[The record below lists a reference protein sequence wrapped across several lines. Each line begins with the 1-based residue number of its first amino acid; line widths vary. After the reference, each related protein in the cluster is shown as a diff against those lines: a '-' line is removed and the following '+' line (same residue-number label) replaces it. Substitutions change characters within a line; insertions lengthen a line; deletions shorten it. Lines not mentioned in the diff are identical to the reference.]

1 MQYQSMPQSAGLT
14 EIGDLR
20 QAKNCTASNVRFVLQ
35 QRKLTGLPKG
45 IEHIAHIPRVE
56 LDFSYNRTMD
66 HEALFQGLAAFK
78 NIRGLGLIKN
88 EMGTLPLSIGLLEN
102 LEVLELWSNEL
113 KSLPVTFQH
122 LTQLEYLNLRNNSLT
137 DIPDYFAEFKNL
149 KSLNL
154 QFNKIKQLPRFLFD
168 LGKLE
173 YLNIATCGLTEIP
186 AAIGKLTNLKTLVI
200 SKNKLEKLPDEIKN
214 LKKLEILTFEGCDQ
228 LDLEQLFELMAEL
241 PAMQS
246 LDLSKHELKSLPKS
260 IGKMQQVRKINL
272 RENKLETLPDSFA
285 DLQLEELDLDNNL
298 WKMEKLFPVLAKVSV
313 YKSMYSHHFK
323 DLQQSGSFHLPD
335 SIGGFQYLEEIHL
348 SGKSLKSIPAAIG
361 QLENLKL
368 LSITNTSMERLP
380 EAIVGLRGLEHLS
393 IYDSPLLASIP
404 DCLYDLPNLKH
415 LSYFR
420 NGCPLDLAKLKRL
433 PALEQMTVAEPT
445 DEVFRQLKLLDN
457 LKEIS
462 FLHGKVLER
471 LPDSF
476 FELESLEKLRIPFQ
490 RFDGRHFLQ
499 NLPRL
504 KNLREL
510 FYQPGPDIDFEEI
523 VNCVVQLPKL
533 KILNTAT
540 QKTILPSILKLAHL
554 EKLHLYI
561 TGPLA
566 FHQYMPKEFAF
577 FPSGVLHSDR
587 FAKSLQRFDELKSMV
602 TEKIGQEHPNFLPLL
617 SLLQRDFAAAQNM
630 IENPFDGQGKLNGA
644 CIFIMAKPSAGT
656 LKALGENLTA
666 RGATV
671 SKALD
676 KKVTH
681 LFLTP
686 NISDEDLPLLV
697 GDYRYILEDH
707 LKEREIAEDTPFLME
722 AANTELVEQVT
733 NLLKSEQE
741 DQTSLVLELIEG
753 GGATQKIVS
762 YLGAIHLFHKDAEVR
777 KKARTLFRKYASS
790 ALQEHVKN
798 KWKDSLRDKDLYH
811 FKPLLKHAE
820 LDGGAFLHA
829 WKMLHW
835 HRMPVMEK
843 ANDYNLQRFW
853 SINLNELPTSVV
865 TPAFLDFEKIKSLHG
880 QPVGELDW
888 ELLEEI
894 VIRKNVS
901 DFGVQASM
909 PRLPIKILTSPSL
922 RKFGAGNYQK
932 VSDFDFSQLPAP
944 NPSVTELRLSY
955 CRITNARQFDKFP
968 NLEKLQLLNCTI
980 DEVEGIANLTRLKN
994 LNIGKTEVPVF
1005 GSAFE
1010 RLTEL
1015 EDLSLTESSLQ
1026 ELDLNFSRF
1035 KNLKRVHLGGN
1046 LLTSLPDTFMG
1057 CHNLDTIIVNGN
1069 QLESLPMT
1077 LFRLHSNASYP
1088 KLKILAQKNRIRQ
1101 LGQVQQEKQGG
1112 GFFQKIFGGPNKHIE
1127 EVWGKISELDLQEN
1141 QLTEIPD
1148 VIFHLQQINV
1158 VKLAGNLIATI
1169 PADKPW
1175 DGRIQRIEISS
1186 GEAFTEVP
1194 AGIFGKKTHFQVLIY
1209 REDTR
1214 LPDPAA
1220 LPPFENVQ
1228 LGASYQ
1234 ASAELN
1240 RRVAGIMAKNINK
1253 SY

>member
-1 MQYQSMPQSAGLT
+1 
-14 EIGDLR
+14 
-20 QAKNCTASNVRFVLQ
+20 
-35 QRKLTGLPKG
+35 
-45 IEHIAHIPRVE
+45 
-56 LDFSYNRTMD
+56 
-66 HEALFQGLAAFK
+66 
-78 NIRGLGLIKN
+78 
-88 EMGTLPLSIGLLEN
+88 LEN

-113 KSLPVTFQH
+113 KSLPATFQN

-137 DIPDYFAEFKNL
+137 EIPEYFAGFKNL

-154 QFNKIKQLPRFLFD
+154 QFNKIKQLPAFLFD
-168 LGKLE
+168 LDKLE

-200 SKNKLEKLPDEIKN
+200 SKNKLEKLPDEIKD
-214 LKKLEILTFEGCDQ
+214 LKKLEVLAFEGCDQ

-260 IGKMQQVRKINL
+260 IGKMRQVRKINL
-272 RENKLETLPDSFA
+272 RENKLETLPASFA
-285 DLQLEELDLDNNL
+285 DLQLEELHLDNNP
-298 WKMEKLFPVLAKVSV
+298 WKMEQLFPVLARVPVFKN
-313 YKSMYSHHFK
+313 MYSGTFPEMLQNK
-323 DLQQSGSFHLPD
+323 PVDLPA
-335 SIGGFQYLEEIHL
+335 SIGQFQHLEDMHL
-348 SGKSLKSIPAAIG
+348 SSGNLKSIPASIG
-361 QLENLKL
+361 QLENLKSWTICCRNL
-368 LSITNTSMERLP
+368 EALP
-380 EAIVGLRGLEHLS
+380 ATIGQMAGLESLT
-393 IYDSPLLASIP
+393 IYDCHNLTAVP
-404 DCLYDLPNLKH
+404 DSLYDLPNLKR
-415 LSYFR
+415 LGFYK
-420 NGCPLDLAKLKRL
+420 NGCQFDFQKLQRL
-433 PALEQMTVAEPT
+433 PALEQLTVAEPT
-445 DEVFRQLKLLDN
+445 DEVFRQLKPLDN
-457 LKEIS
+457 LKEIT

-471 LPDSF
+471 FPDSF
-476 FELESLEKLRIPFQ
+476 YELDSLERLRIPFQ

-510 FYQPGPDIDFEEI
+510 LFHPGPDIDFDEI
-523 VNCVVQLPKL
+523 VNCVVQLPSL
-533 KILNTAT
+533 KILNTAS
-540 QKTILPSILKLAHL
+540 QKPIPPSLLKLAHL
-554 EKLHLYI
+554 EKLQLNI

-577 FPSGVLHSDR
+577 FPSGVLQNDR
-587 FAKSLQRFDELKSMV
+587 FAKSLLRFDELKAML

-617 SLLQRDFAAAQNM
+617 SLLQRDFAAVKTM

-644 CIFIMAKPSAGT
+644 CIFIMARPSTGT
-656 LKALGENLTA
+656 LKALQENLTA

-671 SKALD
+671 SKTLD

-777 KKARTLFRKYASS
+777 KKARNLFRKYASS

-798 KWKDSLRDKDLYH
+798 QWKDSLRDKDLYY

-820 LDGGAFLHA
+820 WDGGAFLHA

-843 ANDYNLQRFW
+843 ANDYYVQRFW
-853 SINLNELPTSVV
+853 SINLNELPTSIV
-865 TPAFLDFEKIKSLHG
+865 TPAFLDFEKINGLHG
-880 QPVGELDW
+880 QPIGELDW
-888 ELLEEI
+888 ELLQEI
-894 VIRKNVS
+894 VIRKSVS
-901 DFGVQASM
+901 DFGVHAFM
-909 PRLPIKILTSPSL
+909 PRLPIKMLTSPSL
-922 RKFGAGNYQK
+922 RKFGVGHYQK
-932 VSDFDFSQLPAP
+932 ASDFDFSQLPAP
-944 NPSVTELRLSY
+944 NPAVTELWLNY
-955 CRITNARQFDKFP
+955 CHITNARQFDKFP

-980 DEVEGIANLTRLKN
+980 DEVEGIASLTRLKN

-1005 GSAFE
+1005 GNAFE

-1026 ELDLNFSRF
+1026 ELDLNFSKF
-1035 KNLKRVHLGGN
+1035 KNLKHVHLGGN

-1057 CHNLDTIIVNGN
+1057 CHNLENIIVSGN

-1077 LFRLHSNASYP
+1077 LFRLHSKASYP
-1088 KLKILAQKNRIRQ
+1088 KLKILVQKNRIRQ
-1101 LGQVQQEKQGG
+1101 LGRPQEEKQGG
-1112 GFFQKIFGGPNKHIE
+1112 GFLQKIFGSPNKHIE
-1127 EVWGKISELDLQEN
+1127 EVWGNISELDLREN

-1148 VIFHLQQINV
+1148 LIFHLQQINV
-1158 VKLAGNLIATI
+1158 VKLAGNPIATI
-1169 PADKPW
+1169 PTDKPW

-1194 AGIFGKKTHFQVLIY
+1194 AGIFGKKTYFQISVQ

-1214 LPDPAA
+1214 LPDPAE

-1228 LGASYQ
+1228 LTAAYQ
-1234 ASAELN
+1234 ASAELKQ
-1240 RRVAGIMAKNINK
+1240 RVAKVAPNP
-1253 SY
+1253 SSA